1 MNENKRS
8 CAAEASRT
16 EVLVAKLARFYSV
29 MGHRPEEPGAL
40 ALMAEMLTQTAT
52 DDQINGALSRC
63 ARECRFPVRMPDI
76 LQRIPGQEVPQLE
89 AEARKAWDVVTQFVK
104 KFVSNDV
111 HGNYGPEY
119 GWYPK
124 TFPKLSDRILDTVRR
139 TGNWRTYRLMTE
151 EDFPYMQKR
160 FFEEYQAWTAVE
172 LIESD
177 RLLTAPVQLKQL
189 AETHAIET
197 CAARS
202 SKENSRT
209 AALASSKD
217 SHAPLTEA
225 EIRDRRE
232 MLRQQ
237 AASFRRR
244 DTSTQPAQSCTVP
257 QQIREQVSVDT

>member
-1 MNENKRS
+1 
-8 CAAEASRT
+8 
-16 EVLVAKLARFYSV
+16 

-40 ALMAEMLTQTAT
+40 ALMAEILTQSAT
-52 DDQINGALSRC
+52 DQQIDTALTRC
-63 ARECRFPVRMPDI
+63 GRECRYPVRLPDL
-76 LQRIPGQEVPQLE
+76 LQRIPGQEIPQLE
-89 AEARKAWDVVTQFVK
+89 AESRKAWDIVTAFVAK
-104 KFVSNDV
+104 YVSNDV
-111 HGNYGPEY
+111 HGNYGPEH
-119 GWYPK
+119 GWYGK
-124 TFPKLSDRILDTVRR
+124 SFPKLSDRILDTVRR
-139 TGNWRTYRLMTE
+139 TGGWRTYKLMTE

-177 RLLTAPVQLKQL
+177 RLLTAPVQIKQL
-189 AETHAIET
+189 AETHAMGTGTKSAHTE
-197 CAARS
+197 APP

-209 AALASSKD
+209 QALASSKD

-244 DTSTQPAQSCTVP
+244 DTSAQPAQSCSVARQT
-257 QQIREQVSVDT
+257 QEQASVGT